1 MLNDLKT
8 RRSACK
14 SLGLLAAILG
24 AMLAPTVSGCSKG
37 VANPVD
43 PDRARVALRSAL
55 DHWKSGGDPLAM
67 PTSATPMTVQDL
79 EWQSGARLVDYEV
92 LGDGEPA
99 DANLRV
105 KVKLTLAGK
114 GKNTEKTVNYLVTT
128 SPAVTV
134 FRDSM
139 RR

>member
-1 MLNDLKT
+1 MISIHLRS
-8 RRSACK
+8 RRSACG
-14 SLGLLAAILG
+14 SL
-24 AMLAPTVSGCSKG
+24 AMLVALSIAGCSAG

-43 PDRARVALRSAL
+43 PDRARVALKTAL
-55 DHWKSGGDPLAM
+55 DHWKSGGDPLSM
-67 PTSATPMTVQDL
+67 PASATPMTVQDL
-79 EWQSGARLVDYEV
+79 EWQSGAKLLDYEV

-114 GKNTEKTVNYLVTT
+114 TKKAEKTVNYLVTT

-134 FRDSM
+134 FRDM
-139 RR
+139 LRR

>member
-1 MLNDLKT
+1 MFIDLRS
-8 RRSACK
+8 RRSACGA
-14 SLGLLAAILG
+14 L
-24 AMLAPTVSGCSKG
+24 AMLVAASIAGCSGG

-43 PDRARVALRSAL
+43 PNRALDALKTAL

-67 PTSATPMTVQDL
+67 PTSSTPMTVQDL
-79 EWQSGARLVDYEV
+79 EWQSGAKLVDYQV
-92 LGDGEPA
+92 LGEGVPA

-114 GKNTEKTVNYLVTT
+114 GKNAEKTVNYLVTT

>member
-1 MLNDLKT
+1 MLFDLRS
-8 RRSACK
+8 RRSACGA
-14 SLGLLAAILG
+14 L
-24 AMLAPTVSGCSKG
+24 AMLVALSVAGCSGG

-43 PDRARVALRSAL
+43 PDRARVALKSAL
-55 DHWKSGGDPLAM
+55 DHWKSGGDPLSM

-79 EWQSGARLVDYEV
+79 EWQSGAKLVDYEV

-114 GKNTEKTVNYLVTT
+114 GKNAEKTVNYLVTT

-134 FRDSM
+134 FRDAM

>member
-1 MLNDLKT
+1 MSIDPLS
-8 RRSACK
+8 RRSAC
-14 SLGLLAAILG
+14 GALAVIVALSI
-24 AMLAPTVSGCSKG
+24 AGCSAG

-43 PDRARVALRSAL
+43 PDRARVALKTAL
-55 DHWKSGGDPLAM
+55 DHWKSGGDPLSM

-79 EWQSGARLVDYEV
+79 EWQSGAKLLDYEV

-114 GKNTEKTVNYLVTT
+114 GKKAEKTVNYLVTT

>member
-1 MLNDLKT
+1 MSNVPKA
-8 RRSACK
+8 RRSACE
-14 SLGLLAAILG
+14 SIGLLAAVLSAII
-24 AMLAPTVSGCSKG
+24 APAISGCSKG
-37 VANPVD
+37 VADPVD
-43 PDRARVALRSAL
+43 PDRARVALKSAL
-55 DHWKSGGDPLAM
+55 DHWKSGGDPLSM

-114 GKNTEKTVNYLVTT
+114 VKNTEKTVNYLVTT

-134 FRDSM
+134 FRDAL

>member
-1 MLNDLKT
+1 MSINPVR
-8 RRSACK
+8 RRSAC
-14 SLGLLAAILG
+14 GALAMIVALSI
-24 AMLAPTVSGCSKG
+24 AGCSSG

-43 PDRARVALRSAL
+43 PDRARDALKSAL
-55 DHWKSGGDPLAM
+55 DHWKSGGDPLSM

-79 EWQSGARLVDYEV
+79 EWQSGAKLLDYQV

-114 GKNTEKTVNYLVTT
+114 SKNAEKTVNYLVTT

>member
-1 MLNDLKT
+1 MSNDPKFRET
-8 RRSACK
+8 AR
-14 SLGLLAAILG
+14 GLVVLLVALSTAGCAA
-24 AMLAPTVSGCSKG
+24 G

-43 PDRARVALRSAL
+43 PDRARVALKTAL
-55 DHWKSGGDPLAM
+55 DHWKSGGDPLSM
-67 PTSATPMTVQDL
+67 PGSATPMTVQDL
-79 EWQSGARLVDYEV
+79 DWQSGARLVDYQI

-114 GKNTEKTVNYLVTT
+114 SKPAEKTVSYLVTT

-134 FRDSM
+134 FRDM
-139 RR
+139 LRR

>member
-1 MLNDLKT
+1 MFIDLRS
-8 RRSACK
+8 RRRAC
-14 SLGLLAAILG
+14 GLLA
-24 AMLAPTVSGCSKG
+24 MLAVLSIAGCSG
-37 VANPVD
+37 SVANPVD
-43 PDRARVALRSAL
+43 PDRARGALKSAL
-55 DHWKSGGDPLAM
+55 DHWKSGGDPLSL

-79 EWQSGARLVDYEV
+79 EWQSGAKLVDYEV
-92 LGDGEPA
+92 LGDGDPA

-114 GKNTEKTVNYLVTT
+114 GKNAEKTVDYLVTT

-134 FRDSM
+134 FRDIM

>member
-1 MLNDLKT
+1 MFFDLRS
-8 RRSACK
+8 RRSARGA
-14 SLGLLAAILG
+14 L
-24 AMLAPTVSGCSKG
+24 AMLVALSVAGCSGG

-43 PDRARVALRSAL
+43 PDRARVALKSAL
-55 DHWKSGGDPLAM
+55 DHWKSGGDPLSM

-79 EWQSGARLVDYEV
+79 EWQSGAKLVDYEV

-114 GKNTEKTVNYLVTT
+114 GKNAEKTVNYLVTT

-134 FRDSM
+134 FRDAM

>member
-1 MLNDLKT
+1 MSNEPRTL
-8 RRSACK
+8 RSACG
-14 SLGLLAAILG
+14 SIGLLAAIFS
-24 AMLAPTVSGCSKG
+24 AILAPTISGCSKG
-37 VANPVD
+37 VADPVD
-43 PDRARVALRSAL
+43 PDRARVALKSAL
-55 DHWKSGGDPLAM
+55 DHWKSGGDPLSM
-67 PTSATPMTVQDL
+67 PTPMTVQDL
-79 EWQSGARLVDYEV
+79 EWQSGAKLVDYEV

-134 FRDSM
+134 FRDAL

>member
-1 MLNDLKT
+1 MFSNLMIH
-8 RRSACK
+8 R
-14 SLGLLAAILG
+14 LGRVSPRLIAPAVAAVVAL
-24 AMLAPTVSGCSKG
+24 TTSGCSKG

-43 PDRARVALRSAL
+43 PDRARVALKAAL
-55 DHWKSGGDPLAM
+55 DHWKSGGDPLSM

-79 EWQSGARLVDYEV
+79 EWQSGAKLVDYEV
-92 LGDGEPA
+92 LGDGDPA

-134 FRDSM
+134 FRDAM

>member
-1 MLNDLKT
+1 MSNQLKT
-8 RRSACK
+8 RRAACD
-14 SLGLLAAILG
+14 SPGLLAAVLSAIL
-24 AMLAPTVSGCSKG
+24 ALTVSGCSKG

-55 DHWKSGGDPLAM
+55 DHWKSGGDPPSIPSSSL
-67 PTSATPMTVQDL
+67 PMTVQDL
-79 EWQSGARLVDYEV
+79 EWQSGAKLVNYEV

-105 KVKLTLAGK
+105 KVKLTLAGR

-134 FRDSM
+134 FRDAM

>member
-1 MLNDLKT
+1 MSNDL
-8 RRSACK
+8 RSRVFAR
-14 SLGLLAAILG
+14 GLVLLLVGLSTAG
-24 AMLAPTVSGCSKG
+24 CAPG

-43 PDRARVALRSAL
+43 PDRARVALKAAL
-55 DHWKSGGDPLAM
+55 DHWKNGGDPLAM
-67 PTSATPMTVQDL
+67 PGSATPMTVQDL
-79 EWQSGARLVDYEV
+79 EWQSGAKLLDYEV

-114 GKNTEKTVNYLVTT
+114 TKKAEKTVNYLVTT

-134 FRDSM
+134 FRDM
-139 RR
+139 LRR

>member
-1 MLNDLKT
+1 MSKNALL
-8 RRSACK
+8 RRSAC
-14 SLGLLAAILG
+14 GALATLVA
-24 AMLAPTVSGCSKG
+24 LAVAGCARG

-43 PDRARVALRSAL
+43 PDRARVALKTAL

-67 PTSATPMTVQDL
+67 PTSSTPMTVQDL
-79 EWQSGARLVDYEV
+79 EWQSGAKLVDYEV

-99 DANLRV
+99 DANLRL

-114 GKNTEKTVNYLVTT
+114 GKNAEKTVDYLVTT

-134 FRDSM
+134 FRDIM